1 MMIAASYSTI
11 EHDEQDLRAL
21 AKEFAPRKV
30 LRFLDGASLAPFV
43 AAATAYRRNP
53 CCDPA
58 DVALYTVSGWDG
70 AQPDPPFTPNG
81 SAEDDARLGRHI
93 LEDANPTG
101 WLRML
106 ANNALCQVSIV
117 EGFRGPN
124 VHLVGDAQ
132 ALWQALVTAG
142 ADLASGAAKLALVVA
157 YDPPEDE
164 QRNPSRRTSSRAAAL
179 ALTTGA
185 EPDVL
190 PAIIA
195 TADVAGQA
203 GKTALTALEE
213 CLAKFGG
220 DPPTLAAGGAR

>member
-1 MMIAASYSTI
+1 MAAGYSTG
-11 EHDEQDLRAL
+11 EDAGQDLRVV
-21 AKEFAPRKV
+21 AKGFATRKV

-58 DVALYTVSGWDG
+58 EVALYTVSGWDG
-70 AQPDPPFTPNG
+70 AQPDPPFTPDG
-81 SAEDDARLGRHI
+81 SAEDDTRLGRHI

-124 VHLVGDAQ
+124 AHLAGDAE

-142 ADLASGAAKLALVVA
+142 ADLAGGMAKLALVVA
-157 YDPPEDE
+157 YDPAEAE
-164 QRNPSRRTSSRAAAL
+164 LGNPSERTGSKAAAL
-179 ALTTGA
+179 ALTTGTG
-185 EPDVL
+185 PDVL

-195 TADVAGQA
+195 AAEAAARA
-203 GKTALTALEE
+203 GKGALAAMED
-213 CLAKFGG
+213 CLAEFG
-220 DPPTLAAGGAR
+220 DVPVAAGDAR